1 MPSTWAGTAS
11 NGLITRS
18 ALQDAVNTGYAN
30 LASGQSITGTTQICT
45 KSYLAARLANVESTR
60 TAWAALASTECPTK
74 AELQAVL
81 KRNVSIW
88 ASAASG
94 LSYTLTFKR
103 KPYDTSTVSTVG
115 TNTINSTTCTN
126 LYMLVGATVGD
137 TLYFEFSTGL
147 YPNIQGVSIKNS
159 QSCGSGSL
167 ACSPHTY
174 TIGTDETIEVSYAF
188 KVNSIVSCL

>member
-1 MPSTWAGTAS
+1 MPSTWAATAS

-30 LASGQSITGTTQICT
+30 LSAGQSITGTTQICT
-45 KSYLAARLANVESTR
+45 KSYLAARLANVETTR
-60 TAWAALASTECPTK
+60 TAWAALASNECPTK

-81 KRNVSIW
+81 KRNISVW
-88 ASAASG
+88 ASAATG
-94 LSYTLTFKR
+94 LSYTLTSKI
-103 KPYDTSTVSTVG
+103 KPYNSATISTIS
-115 TNTINSTTCTN
+115 TNTINSTTCSN
-126 LYMLVGATVGD
+126 LFLYVAATVGD

-147 YPNIQGVSIKNS
+147 YPNIQGVSIKDS
-159 QSCGSGSL
+159 QTCGNGTL

-174 TIGTDETIEVSYAF
+174 TIGVDEKIEVSYAF